1 MLKVHILQIEDIYVP
16 TDRRKELDPQKVDLA
31 AEEMMDEAEERPIS
45 VRKGK
50 DRYVL
55 LRGINRLE
63 AHKALGEKTIRGYIM
78 NAIQR

>member
-1 MLKVHILQIEDIYVP
+1 MLKVHILEIEDIYVP
-16 TDRRKELDPQKVDLA
+16 AERRKEIDSQKVDLI
-31 AEEMMDEAEERPIS
+31 AEELMDEVEERPIS

-55 LRGINRLE
+55 LRGANRLE
-63 AHKALGEKTIRGYIM
+63 AHKALGEKTIKGYIM

>member
-1 MLKVHILQIEDIYVP
+1 MLKVHILKIEDIYVP
-16 TDRRKELDPQKVDLA
+16 TDRRKELDAAKVDLA
-31 AEEMMDEAEERPIS
+31 AEEIIEEAEERPIS

-55 LRGINRLE
+55 LRGVNRLE
-63 AHKALGEKTIRGYIM
+63 AHKALGEETIKSYIM

>member
-31 AEEMMDEAEERPIS
+31 AEELMDEAEERPIS

-50 DRYVL
+50 ERYVL